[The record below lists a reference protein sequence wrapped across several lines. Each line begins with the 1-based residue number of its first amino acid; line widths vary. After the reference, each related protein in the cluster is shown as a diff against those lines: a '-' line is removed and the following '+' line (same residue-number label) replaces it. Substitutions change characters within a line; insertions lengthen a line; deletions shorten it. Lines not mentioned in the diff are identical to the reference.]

1 MMIISGLKDLA
12 QNAAS
17 VAEGSGL
24 SKIQALAA
32 DADILHRLA
41 AAAGDFVVRF
51 AVAGLVLI
59 LTLWASGWVARFV
72 RRLFDQFERHR
83 TGDQTLRSF
92 TASLARY
99 AVLVVGGVAVLQQ
112 LGVQTTSVL
121 AVLGAASLAVGLALQ
136 GALSNVAAGV
146 MLLLF
151 RPYRVGDFVEIG
163 GRQGTVK
170 ALDLF
175 VTELATVDNVK
186 VVAPN
191 GKVFGELIVNF
202 THHAERR
209 VDLTFRIDFHDDLAK
224 ALETLQ
230 RVGAAHPLVLPEPA
244 VLAEA
249 MTLSDS
255 WAEVALRAWVKS
267 EDYGLAR
274 SELLVAAKRA
284 LAEEGFLVPYPHQV
298 AIQRPEP

>member
-1 MMIISGLKDLA
+1 MIQSARTILA
-12 QNAAS
+12 QGAAQ
-17 VAEGSGL
+17 VVEGAEL
-24 SKIQALAA
+24 AKIQAIVA
-32 DADILHRLA
+32 DADLLHRFA
-41 AAAGDFVVRF
+41 GAAGDFLVRLT
-51 AVAGLVLI
+51 VAGLVLV

-202 THHAERR
+202 THHEERR
-209 VDLTFRIDFHDDLAK
+209 VDLIFRIDFHDDLAK
-224 ALETLQ
+224 ALEILE
-230 RVGAAHPLVLPEPA
+230 RVGEGHAMVLTVPAA
-244 VLAEA
+244 LAEA
-249 MTLSDS
+249 TALTDS
-255 WAEVALRAWVKS
+255 WAEVALRAWVKRD
-267 EDYGLAR
+267 DYGLAR

-284 LAEEGFLVPYPHQV
+284 LAEAGYLVPYPHQV
-298 AIQRPEP
+298 AIQRAEP

>member
-1 MMIISGLKDLA
+1 MMITSGLTALA
-12 QNAAS
+12 QKTALVVDGTS
-17 VAEGSGL
+17 L
-24 SKIQALAA
+24 SKIQSLAA

-41 AAAGDFVVRF
+41 GAAGDLVVRF

-59 LTLWASGWVARFV
+59 LTLWASGWAARFV

-92 TASLARY
+92 AASLVRY

-186 VVAPN
+186 VIAPN

-209 VDLTFRIDFHDDLAK
+209 VDLIFRIDFHDDLAK
-224 ALETLQ
+224 ALETLR
-230 RVGAAHPLVLPEPA
+230 RVGSGHSLVLPEPS

-255 WAEVALRAWVKS
+255 WAEVALRAWVKR
-267 EDYGLAR
+267 EDYGVVR
-274 SELLVAAKRA
+274 SELLIAAKRA

-298 AIQRPEP
+298 AVQRPEP

>member
-1 MMIISGLKDLA
+1 MTLFAGLAALA
-12 QNAAS
+12 QQPLFLAGTTRLGN
-17 VAEGSGL
+17 L
-24 SKIQALAA
+24 QALAG
-32 DADILHRLA
+32 DADILHRFA
-41 AAAGDFVVRF
+41 SAAGEFVVRL

-175 VTELATVDNVK
+175 VTELATVDNIK

-202 THHAERR
+202 THHADRR
-209 VDLTFRIDFHDDLAK
+209 VDLSFKIDFHDDLAK
-224 ALETLQ
+224 ALEILAA
-230 RVGAAHPLVLPEPA
+230 VGHASPLALSEPA
-244 VLAEA
+244 AAAEA
-249 MTLSDS
+249 VMLSDS
-255 WAEVALRAWVKS
+255 WAEVALRVWVKR
-267 EDYGLAR
+267 EDFAAAR
-274 SELLVAAKRA
+274 SALLVAAKQA
-284 LAEEGFLVPYPHQV
+284 LAEQGFLVPYPHQV
-298 AIQRPEP
+298 AIQRAEP

>member
-1 MMIISGLKDLA
+1 MA
-12 QNAAS
+12 QNTTLVVDGAS
-17 VAEGSGL
+17 L
-24 SKIQALAA
+24 SKIQSLAA
-32 DADILHRLA
+32 DADIFPRLA
-41 AAAGDFVVRF
+41 GAAGDLVVRF

-59 LTLWASGWVARFV
+59 LTLWASSWAARFV

-92 TASLARY
+92 AASLVRY

-186 VVAPN
+186 VMAPN

-202 THHAERR
+202 THHTERR
-209 VDLTFRIDFHDDLAK
+209 VDLIFRIDFHDDLAK

-230 RVGAAHPLVLPEPA
+230 RVGSGHSLVLPEPS

-249 MTLSDS
+249 MTLSES
-255 WAEVALRAWVKS
+255 WAEVALRAWVKR
-267 EDYGLAR
+267 EDYGVAR
-274 SELLVAAKRA
+274 SELLIAAKRA

-298 AIQRPEP
+298 GIQRPEP

>member
-1 MMIISGLKDLA
+1 MMITSGLTALA
-12 QNAAS
+12 QKTALVVDGTS
-17 VAEGSGL
+17 L
-24 SKIQALAA
+24 SKIQSLAA

-41 AAAGDFVVRF
+41 GAAGDLVVRF

-59 LTLWASGWVARFV
+59 LTLWASGWAARFV

-92 TASLARY
+92 AASLVRY

-186 VVAPN
+186 VIAPN

-209 VDLTFRIDFHDDLAK
+209 VDLIFRIDFHDDLAK
-224 ALETLQ
+224 ALETLR
-230 RVGAAHPLVLPEPA
+230 RVGSGHSLVLPEPS
-244 VLAEA
+244 VLAEV

-255 WAEVALRAWVKS
+255 WAEVALRAWVKR
-267 EDYGLAR
+267 EDYGVVR
-274 SELLVAAKRA
+274 SELLIAAKRA

-298 AIQRPEP
+298 AVQRPEP